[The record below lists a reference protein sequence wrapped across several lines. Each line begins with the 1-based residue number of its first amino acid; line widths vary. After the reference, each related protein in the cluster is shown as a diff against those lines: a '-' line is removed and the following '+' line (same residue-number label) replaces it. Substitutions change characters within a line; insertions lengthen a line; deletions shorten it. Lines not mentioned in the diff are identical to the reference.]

1 MAKTPTEG
9 GNLPSLAPQ
18 AGRRTYK
25 ESFLL
30 TVLFLGSRFYSIALL
45 FFLFCL
51 PESAIVVKIQGYFDA
66 WQALLFKPDIFFKI
80 SWLYKKYE
88 KSV

>member
-1 MAKTPTEG
+1 MAETPAKAQTGKRLYTG
-9 GNLPSLAPQ
+9 GLLFSGNFLGL
-18 AGRRTYK
+18 T
-25 ESFLL
+25 FLL
-30 TVLFLGSRFYSIALL
+30 NYSALC
-45 FFLFCL
+45 FVF

-66 WQALLFKPDIFFKI
+66 WQALLLKPDIFFKI